1 MFLILLL
8 LFVCIPLFELAILLY
23 LAGVTSV
30 GATLL
35 LVVVTGVIGASLARR
50 QGWTTYVRIQQEL
63 AEGRM
68 PTESLLDA
76 AMIFVAGAVLLTP
89 GILTDIFGF
98 SLLVP
103 ACRRFYRRSVSRWIR
118 SRFRVQTFD
127 AQGRGVGDQIIDCH
141 VQDVTSEP
149 GDGDSPNRTTQ

>member
-8 LFVCIPLFELAILLY
+8 LFVGIPLFELAILLY
-23 LAGVTSV
+23 LASVTSV
-30 GATLL
+30 WTTLL

-103 ACRRFYRRSVSRWIR
+103 VCRRWYRDSVSRWIR
-118 SRFRVQTFD
+118 SRFRVQRFET
-127 AQGRGVGDQIIDCH
+127 QGFGAGDQIIDCQ
-141 VQDVTSEP
+141 VQDVTSKP
-149 GDGDSPNRTTQ
+149 AGGDQPNRPL